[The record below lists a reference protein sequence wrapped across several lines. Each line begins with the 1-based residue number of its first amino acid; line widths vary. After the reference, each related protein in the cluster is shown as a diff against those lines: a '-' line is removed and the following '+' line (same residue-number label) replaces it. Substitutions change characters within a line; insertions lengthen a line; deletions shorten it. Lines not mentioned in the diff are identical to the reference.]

1 MRTIYYTTHIRKA
14 YPNELYHG
22 YSTELYHH
30 GIKGQ
35 KWGVRR
41 YQNPDG
47 TLTALGKV
55 HYGLS
60 SKFSYNKT
68 DREWSKKV
76 LNNNKIRTKN
86 MTTWNERD
94 KKSKLEAEERNKAYT
109 KAIDDFQSDMAKE
122 GWFTKSKG
130 KGGDGPYVTMVKPV
144 GDKHG
149 LTLNA
154 AAHSQPGSHVG
165 DGDMS
170 EYNANQ
176 KDYWTKGE
184 KRLEKHKNRILD
196 STYDELVDA
205 YENRGFATSGITKTE
220 FLKACKNVDVFVGGD
235 PSTGKYD
242 LVPVNIDF
250 NPPGRW
256 GGQFYCEYDLKS
268 GKLTPM
274 SFDD

>member
-1 MRTIYYTTHIRKA
+1 MEVRTIPYTPYIRKA

-22 YSTELYHH
+22 CANELYHH

-35 KWGVRR
+35 RWGIRR

-68 DREWSKKV
+68 NREWSKKV

-86 MTTWNERD
+86 MAAWNEREE
-94 KKSKLEAEERNKAYT
+94 KSKLEAEERNKAYT

-122 GWFTKSKG
+122 GWSTKFKG

-149 LTLNA
+149 LTLN
-154 AAHSQPGSHVG
+154 S
-165 DGDMS
+165 S
-170 EYNANQ
+170 EYNTNQ
-176 KDYWTKGE
+176 KDYWAKGA

-196 STYDELVDA
+196 STYDELIDA

-220 FLKACKNVDVFVGGD
+220 FLKACKNVDVFVGGAN
-235 PSTGKYD
+235 D